1 MTMTRLTTVGTPKGF
16 RRDVA
21 RAAGFPAENV
31 EWVSAEDAAQHLL
44 EGAAAWPDILV
55 VSPGTAEAQAIELAE
70 TAAVSSPTTVV
81 VLVRN
86 QVANGLLPAAMRAGI
101 RDVVDLSRGTEELG
115 QALARAVSWSAILRA
130 ATTDTRPDEGR
141 KGTLVTVF
149 SSKGGTG
156 KTFLACNLAAAIA
169 SRSKSDTALLDIDF
183 SMGDAFTYYG
193 RESNHAI
200 EDILALGTTR
210 DRATILAS
218 ATQLTDNLWG
228 FASPTDPAGE
238 EVPGERLTKLLHSL
252 QATFEYVVV
261 DVPASYSEQVLV
273 ALEEADHVCLLASLD
288 VVGVKHLSKA
298 LDTLSS
304 IGIPQDK
311 LHIVL
316 NRADSKVGLDPH
328 DVEKVLKITVDS
340 MIPSSRLVPASLN
353 QGHPVYLQEPT
364 SDVAKSIDR
373 MADSLLPAMP
383 KNTEETQPTSA
394 LKRLLK
400 R

>member
-1 MTMTRLTTVGTPKGF
+1 MTMTRLTTVGSPKGF
-16 RRDVA
+16 RSDVA
-21 RAAGFPAENV
+21 RAAGLPAEDV
-31 EWVSAEDAAQHLL
+31 EWVSAPDAARHLL
-44 EGAAAWPDILV
+44 EGASSWPDILV
-55 VSPGTAEAQAIELAE
+55 VSPGTEEAEAIELAE
-70 TAAVSSPTTVV
+70 TAAISSPKTVV

-86 QVANGLLPAAMRAGI
+86 QIENGLLPAAMRAGI
-101 RDVVDLSRGTEELG
+101 RDVVDLSRGPEELG
-115 QALARAVSWSAILRA
+115 QAMERAVSWSAIMRS
-130 ATTDTRPDEGR
+130 ATSDIRPETGH
-141 KGTLVTVF
+141 KGTLITVF

-169 SRSKSDTALLDIDF
+169 ARSKSDTALLDVDF

-193 RESNHAI
+193 RESSNAI

-218 ATQLTDNLWG
+218 ATELNDNLWG
-228 FASPTDPAGE
+228 FASPTNPAGE
-238 EVPGERLTKLLHSL
+238 DVPGERLTKLLHSL
-252 QATFEYVVV
+252 QATFDYVVV

-273 ALEEADHVCLLASLD
+273 ALEESDHVCLLASLD
-288 VVGVKHLSKA
+288 VVGIKHLSKA

-353 QGHPVYLQEPT
+353 QGHPVYLQEPP
-364 SDVAKSIDR
+364 SEVAKSIDR
-373 MADSLLPAMP
+373 LADRLLPGMP
-383 KNTEETQPTSA
+383 KKDEETHPTSA

>member
-1 MTMTRLTTVGTPKGF
+1 MTMTRVTTVGTPKGF

-31 EWVSAEDAAQHLL
+31 EWVTAEDAANHLL
-44 EGAAAWPDILV
+44 QGAASWPDILV
-55 VSPGTAEAQAIELAE
+55 VSPETEEAKAIELAE

-86 QVANGLLPAAMRAGI
+86 QIANGLLPAAMRAGI

-115 QALARAVSWSAILRA
+115 QAMARAVSWSAILRS
-130 ATTDTRPDEGR
+130 ATTDIRPETGR
-141 KGTLVTVF
+141 KGTVVTVF

-156 KTFLACNLAAAIA
+156 KTFLSCNLAAAIA
-169 SRSKSDTALLDIDF
+169 SRSKSDTALLDVDF

-193 RESNHAI
+193 QESSHAI

-218 ATQLTDNLWG
+218 ATKLNDNLWG

-238 EVPGERLTKLLHSL
+238 EVPGDRLLKLLQSFR
-252 QATFEYVVV
+252 ATFGYVVV

-273 ALEEADHVCLLASLD
+273 ALEEADHICLLASLD
-288 VVGVKHLSKA
+288 VVGIKHLSKA

-304 IGIPQDK
+304 IGIPPEK

-328 DVEKVLKITVDS
+328 DVEKVLKIKVDS

-353 QGHPVYLQEPT
+353 QGRPVYLQEPT
-364 SDVAKSIDR
+364 SDVAKSIDGL
-373 MADSLLPAMP
+373 ADRLLPQMA
-383 KNTEETQPTSA
+383 KNEEETHPTSA

>member
-1 MTMTRLTTVGTPKGF
+1 MTTMRVTTVGNPKGF
-16 RRDVA
+16 RREVA
-21 RAAGFPAENV
+21 RAVGVPAEDV
-31 EWVSAEDAAQHLL
+31 EWVSAVDAARHLL
-44 EGAAAWPDILV
+44 EGASSWPEILV
-55 VSPGTAEAQAIELAE
+55 VSPDTDEASAIELAE
-70 TAAVSSPTTVV
+70 TAAISSPTTVV
-81 VLVRN
+81 VLARN
-86 QVANGLLPAAMRAGI
+86 QIENGLLPAAMRAGI
-101 RDVVDLSRGTEELG
+101 RDVVDLSRGPDELG
-115 QALARAVSWSAILRA
+115 QAMERAVSWSAILRA
-130 ATTDTRPDEGR
+130 ATTDIRPE
-141 KGTLVTVF
+141 KGHKGKLITVF

-156 KTFLACNLAAAIA
+156 KTFLASNLAAAIA
-169 SRSKSDTALLDIDF
+169 SRSKSDTALLDVDF

-193 RESNHAI
+193 RESNSAI
-200 EDILALGTTR
+200 EDILALGSTR

-218 ATQLTDNLWG
+218 ATKLSDNLWG

-238 EVPGERLTKLLHSL
+238 EVPGDRLTKLLHSL

-273 ALEEADHVCLLASLD
+273 VLEEADHVCLLASLD

-304 IGIPQDK
+304 IGISQEK

-373 MADSLLPAMP
+373 LADRLLPAMS
-383 KNTEETQPTSA
+383 KNEETQPTSA